1 MNSVFQ
7 ITLDF
12 YVELIELARNRGK
25 KVGDSMESEFKEL
38 LEKYKNNDKIKHLG
52 LTNQDIDLL
61 TGNLRE
67 KGKKVF
73 NIAEY
78 RRKNENDLGENKS

>member
-12 YVELIELARNRGK
+12 YMEMVELARRRGK
-25 KVGDSMESEFKEL
+25 IVGDSMEKEFREL
-38 LEKYKNNDKIKHLG
+38 LEKYRKDKKIKYLG

-73 NIAEY
+73 NIVEW
-78 RRKNENDLGENKS
+78 RRKNKKL